1 MLTSWWIAMPA
12 GALCGV
18 FSGLGIGGG
27 SLLMVWMTAVV
38 SMDQITAQGINLM
51 YFIPTAAGAFLFHW
65 KQRTIAWKAVLPAVI
80 AGCICAALASFLANS
95 IEIGL
100 LKKLFGGF
108 LLVVGVNEIRK
119 KAEPRK

>member
-1 MLTSWWIAMPA
+1 MLTSWWFALPA
-12 GALCGV
+12 GILCGV

-38 SMDQITAQGINLM
+38 SMDQIIAQGINLM

-80 AGCICAALASFLANS
+80 AGCICAALGSLLANTFQV
-95 IEIGL
+95 EL
-100 LKKLFGGF
+100 LKKLFGCF
-108 LLVVGVNEIRK
+108 LFIVGVSEIRK
-119 KAEPRK
+119 KAEP